1 MEGDKTAYENVEAAV
16 KTLADSQDTSNPYL
30 FLGGEK
36 LENEDPKV
44 GPTAG
49 LKVVGATGTGIQLSW
64 LLFLAAQDN
73 EHIKRSI
80 IHATEIIRAKDEFD
94 ENAVAS
100 SEEE

>member
-1 MEGDKTAYENVEAAV
+1 MEGNKTAYENVEAAV
-16 KTLADSQDTSNPYL
+16 KALAESQDTSSPYL
-30 FLGGEK
+30 FLGGDK

-44 GPTAG
+44 GPTST
-49 LKVVGATGTGIQLSW
+49 LKVVAATGTGIQLSW

-80 IHATEIIRAKDEFD
+80 LHASEIIVAKDEFD
-94 ENAVAS
+94 ENAVTS